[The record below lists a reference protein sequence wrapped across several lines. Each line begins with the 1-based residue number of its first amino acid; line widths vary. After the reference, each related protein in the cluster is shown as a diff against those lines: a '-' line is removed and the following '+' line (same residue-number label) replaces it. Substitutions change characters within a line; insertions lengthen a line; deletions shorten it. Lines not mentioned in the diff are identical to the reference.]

1 VEGFGKVARVGG
13 ERREGE
19 KHVCMSMAG
28 MVWSR
33 ARFSCPLRVAVQV

>member
-1 VEGFGKVARVGG
+1 VELCDILAKVR
-13 ERREGE
+13 EEGE
-19 KHVCMSMAG
+19 ERERNMAG